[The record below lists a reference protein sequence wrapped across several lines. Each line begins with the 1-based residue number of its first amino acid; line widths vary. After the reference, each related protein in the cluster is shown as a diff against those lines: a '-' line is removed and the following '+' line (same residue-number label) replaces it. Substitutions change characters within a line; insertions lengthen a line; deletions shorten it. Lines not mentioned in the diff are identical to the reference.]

1 MPRGRKKTDVAP
13 QDLLNE
19 VLASI
24 EETEQK
30 LKALRTQKKDIEK
43 QIEAKEM
50 AELYAIVKEKNM
62 SIEDDKTETRRR
74 ISLALL
80 SEHKRKIHIS
90 QDTGD
95 RIFLFLFYFTCSTK
109 LSDPRRSQADP
120 DHSNSFKIDSPII
133 FSAFLSPKLSSTVAP
148 MTPKVFCSSNI
159 PFSFIDGE

>member
-62 SIEDDKTETRRR
+62 SIEDVQPN
-74 ISLALL
+74 LAA
-80 SEHKRKIHIS
+80 E
-90 QDTGD
+90 
-95 RIFLFLFYFTCSTK
+95 
-109 LSDPRRSQADP
+109 
-120 DHSNSFKIDSPII
+120 
-133 FSAFLSPKLSSTVAP
+133 
-148 MTPKVFCSSNI
+148 
-159 PFSFIDGE
+159 

>member
-19 VLASI
+19 ILASI

-62 SIEDDKTETRRR
+62 SIKDVK
-74 ISLALL
+74 
-80 SEHKRKIHIS
+80 
-90 QDTGD
+90 
-95 RIFLFLFYFTCSTK
+95 TK
-109 LSDPRRSQADP
+109 LGA
-120 DHSNSFKIDSPII
+120 
-133 FSAFLSPKLSSTVAP
+133 
-148 MTPKVFCSSNI
+148 
-159 PFSFIDGE
+159 E

>member
-50 AELYAIVKEKNM
+50 AELYAILKENNM
-62 SIEDDKTETRRR
+62 SIEDLK
-74 ISLALL
+74 
-80 SEHKRKIHIS
+80 
-90 QDTGD
+90 
-95 RIFLFLFYFTCSTK
+95 TK
-109 LSDPRRSQADP
+109 LGA
-120 DHSNSFKIDSPII
+120 
-133 FSAFLSPKLSSTVAP
+133 
-148 MTPKVFCSSNI
+148 
-159 PFSFIDGE
+159 E